1 MEKKEEKRDLDELVI
16 EYKDTGNEDTVNE
29 IFAVME
35 PFIQYWCQTQCYLPW
50 EKEDILQ
57 VARIAVIG
65 AIDRFDATKGIRFKT
80 FAYKT
85 ISGKILNYYRDST
98 WRVGIPRKYRELS
111 SYITKAERELYQD
124 TGANPN
130 IRDIAKKIGI
140 SEKEVVRVM
149 EAKRA
154 ARVTSL
160 SEQLEKEDRAT
171 NKTELIQLMGE
182 EDKELTGV
190 ELKQDLLNALNALD
204 EKKKAVIY
212 MRFFEDLTQSKV
224 AEALNVSQMQVSRL
238 ERMAL
243 EELKRLL

>member
-1 MEKKEEKRDLDELVI
+1 MAKRDLDELVV
-16 EYKDTGNEDTVNE
+16 EYKQEPCEDTINE
-29 IFAVME
+29 IFSVME

-57 VARIAVIG
+57 VARIAVLG
-65 AIDRFDATKGIRFKT
+65 AIDRFDTEKGIRFKT

-111 SYITKAERELYQD
+111 SYITKAEREIYQD
-124 TGANPN
+124 TGENPE
-130 IRDIAKKIGI
+130 IKDIAAKIGI
-140 SEKEVVRVM
+140 SEKEVERVM

-154 ARVTSL
+154 ARVSSL

-171 NKTELIQLMGE
+171 NKTELIQLMGA
-182 EDKELTGV
+182 EDKELIGV
-190 ELKQDLLNALNALD
+190 ELKQDLINALNELD
-204 EKKKAVIY
+204 EKKRAVIY

-224 AEALNVSQMQVSRL
+224 AEILNVSQMQVSRL

-243 EELKRLL
+243 EELKGLL

>member
-1 MEKKEEKRDLDELVI
+1 MSKKDLDQLVNAYKKDPKEETI
-16 EYKDTGNEDTVNE
+16 NE
-29 IFAVME
+29 IFGVME

-57 VARIAVIG
+57 VARIAVLG
-65 AIDRFDATKGIRFKT
+65 AIDRFDPDKGIRFKT

-111 SYITKAERELYQD
+111 TYITKAEREIYQD
-124 TGANPN
+124 TGENP
-130 IRDIAKKIGI
+130 DIKDVAEHIGL
-140 SEKEVVRVM
+140 SVKEVERVM

-154 ARVTSL
+154 AKVSSL
-160 SEQLEKEDRAT
+160 SEQLEKEDKAS
-171 NKTELIQLMGE
+171 NKTELIQLMGA
-182 EDKELTGV
+182 EDKDLMSV
-190 ELKQDLLNALNALD
+190 ELKQDLMNSLNQLD

-212 MRFFEDLTQSKV
+212 MRFFEDLTQSRV
-224 AEALNVSQMQVSRL
+224 AELLDVSQMQVSRL

-243 EELKRLL
+243 DELRKML